1 MILKNIAKI
10 SMKDGYQLSMKIC
23 KSIVIVYNTKY
34 LSHYKMVIDKW
45 YPLATQTNKDSI
57 LALVAFDRESEE
69 HKEVDNNEA
78 RKFAEEHNMIFKIV
92 SCETYKNIDELFQ
105 EVVEKLYQKYHI
117 TRNEIV
123 YINDKTKRDKEYN
136 KEHCYLKFK

>member
-1 MILKNIAKI
+1 MR
-10 SMKDGYQLSMKIC
+10 IC
-23 KSIVIVYNTKY
+23 EAIVIVYNTKY
-34 LSHYKMVIDKW
+34 LYHYRKVIEHW
-45 YPLATQTNKDSI
+45 YPLATRTNKDPI
-57 LALVAFDRESEE
+57 LVLVAFDRESEE

-105 EVVEKLYQKYHI
+105 EIAEKLYQKYHI

-123 YINDKTKRDKEYN
+123 YINDRTKRCKEYN
-136 KEHCYLKFK
+136 KEHCYQ